1 MIFVT
6 LGTQDK
12 GFPRLLEAIDKQIE
26 KGNIKEKVIVQAGL
40 TEYESDN
47 MKIFD
52 LVPQSEFDNYID
64 EASLIIT
71 HGGAGS
77 ILTAVKKGKKVIAAA
92 RLAKYKE
99 HNNDHQLQIV
109 KEFSDKGYILEL
121 DDFDQLDKV
130 LKKAKTFKP
139 KKYISNTKHIEELVT
154 KYIEDYDNI
163 SWFNKYRLFIIPVCF
178 IILNILLFSILNI
191 KLDLLLSSFFAYI
204 ICTFFAFLCKDSS
217 YSEGLFKKIFGFF
230 KYFIYRIDYLFL
242 TMLLVLLF
250 NSNFNFSDFFINLS
264 VNIII
269 SIFAI
274 IFNIIY
280 RNIKV

>member
-12 GFPRLLEAIDKQIE
+12 GFPRLLEAIDKQIK

-40 TEYESDN
+40 TEYESEN
-47 MKIFD
+47 MEIFD
-52 LVPQSEFDNYID
+52 LVPQKEFDKYVA

-121 DDFDQLDKV
+121 SDFDKLDNV
-130 LKKAKTFKP
+130 LEKAKTFKP
-139 KKYISNTKHIEELVT
+139 KKYISNTKNIEDLVV
-154 KYIEDYDNI
+154 KYIEEYDNI
-163 SWFNKYRLFIIPVCF
+163 SWFNKYRIFIIPITF
-178 IILNILLFSILNI
+178 AIINIFLFALLNLKF
-191 KLDLLLSSFFAYI
+191 DLLLSDIIAYVL
-204 ICTFFAFLCKDSS
+204 CVFFAFFSRDSS
-217 YSEGLFKKIFGFF
+217 YKDGIIKKIFGFI
-230 KYFIYRIDYLFL
+230 KYFVYRLDYLLLDFL
-242 TMLLVLLF
+242 SLLIL
-250 NSNFNFSDFFINLS
+250 NNYAFSDIAIKAIQN
-264 VNIII
+264 VIII
-269 SIFAI
+269 TIAI

>member
-40 TEYESDN
+40 TEYESKN
-47 MKIFD
+47 MEIFD
-52 LVPQSEFDNYID
+52 LVPQKDFDKYVD

-92 RLAKYKE
+92 RLAKYRE

-109 KEFSDKGYILEL
+109 EEFSEKGYILEL
-121 DDFDQLDKV
+121 DNFDELDKV

-139 KKYISNTKHIEELVT
+139 KKYVSNTKNIENLVT
-154 KYIEDYDNI
+154 KYIEEYDNI
-163 SWFNKYRLFIIPVCF
+163 SWFNKYKMYIVIPIFLIVLI
-178 IILNILLFSILNI
+178 IILFTII
-191 KLDLLLSSFFAYI
+191 K
-204 ICTFFAFLCKDSS
+204 
-217 YSEGLFKKIFGFF
+217 
-230 KYFIYRIDYLFL
+230 
-242 TMLLVLLF
+242 M
-250 NSNFNFSDFFINLS
+250 
-264 VNIII
+264 
-269 SIFAI
+269 
-274 IFNIIY
+274 
-280 RNIKV
+280 

>member
-40 TEYESDN
+40 TEYESKN
-47 MKIFD
+47 MEIFD
-52 LVPQSEFDNYID
+52 LVPQKDFDKYVD

-109 KEFSDKGYILEL
+109 EEFSEKGYILEL
-121 DDFDQLDKV
+121 DNFDELDKV

-139 KKYISNTKHIEELVT
+139 KKYVSNTKNIEDLVI
-154 KYIEDYDNI
+154 KYIDDYDNT
-163 SWFNKYRLFIIPVCF
+163 SWFNKYKMYIVIP
-178 IILNILLFSILNI
+178 
-191 KLDLLLSSFFAYI
+191 
-204 ICTFFAFLCKDSS
+204 ICL
-217 YSEGLFKKIFGFF
+217 
-230 KYFIYRIDYLFL
+230 
-242 TMLLVLLF
+242 
-250 NSNFNFSDFFINLS
+250 
-264 VNIII
+264 III
-269 SIFAI
+269 IMLILFTV
-274 IFNIIY
+274 
-280 RNIKV
+280 IKM

>member
-40 TEYESDN
+40 TEYESKN
-47 MKIFD
+47 MEIFD
-52 LVPQSEFDNYID
+52 LVPQKDFDKYVD

-109 KEFSDKGYILEL
+109 EEFSEKGYILEL
-121 DDFDQLDKV
+121 DNFDELDKV
-130 LKKAKTFKP
+130 LEKAKTFKP
-139 KKYISNTKHIEELVT
+139 KKYVSNTKNIENLVT
-154 KYIEDYDNI
+154 KYIEEYDNI
-163 SWFNKYRLFIIPVCF
+163 SWFNKYKMYIVIPIFLIVLI
-178 IILNILLFSILNI
+178 IILFTII
-191 KLDLLLSSFFAYI
+191 K
-204 ICTFFAFLCKDSS
+204 
-217 YSEGLFKKIFGFF
+217 
-230 KYFIYRIDYLFL
+230 
-242 TMLLVLLF
+242 M
-250 NSNFNFSDFFINLS
+250 
-264 VNIII
+264 
-269 SIFAI
+269 
-274 IFNIIY
+274 
-280 RNIKV
+280 

>member
-40 TEYESDN
+40 TEYESKN
-47 MKIFD
+47 MEIFD
-52 LVPQSEFDNYID
+52 LVPQKDFDKYVD

-109 KEFSDKGYILEL
+109 EEFSEKGYILEL
-121 DDFDQLDKV
+121 DNFDELDKV

-139 KKYISNTKHIEELVT
+139 KKYVSNTKNIENLVT
-154 KYIEDYDNI
+154 KYIEEYDNI
-163 SWFNKYRLFIIPVCF
+163 SWFNKYKMYIVIPIF
-178 IILNILLFSILNI
+178 LIIL
-191 KLDLLLSSFFAYI
+191 
-204 ICTFFAFLCKDSS
+204 
-217 YSEGLFKKIFGFF
+217 
-230 KYFIYRIDYLFL
+230 
-242 TMLLVLLF
+242 
-250 NSNFNFSDFFINLS
+250 
-264 VNIII
+264 III
-269 SIFAI
+269 LFTI
-274 IFNIIY
+274 I
-280 RNIKV
+280 KM

>member
-47 MKIFD
+47 MEIFD
-52 LVPQSEFDNYID
+52 LVPQKDFDKYVD

-92 RLAKYKE
+92 RLSKFKE

-109 KEFSDKGYILEL
+109 KEFSKKGYILEL
-121 DDFDQLDKV
+121 DNFDELDKV
-130 LKKAKTFKP
+130 LKKAKEFKP
-139 KKYISNTKHIEELVT
+139 KKYVSNTKNIEKLVT
-154 KYIEDYDNI
+154 KYIEEYDNT
-163 SWFNKYRLFIIPVCF
+163 SWFNRLKMYFIIPICLLIL
-178 IILNILLFSILNI
+178 IILVIILIV
-191 KLDLLLSSFFAYI
+191 K
-204 ICTFFAFLCKDSS
+204 
-217 YSEGLFKKIFGFF
+217 
-230 KYFIYRIDYLFL
+230 
-242 TMLLVLLF
+242 
-250 NSNFNFSDFFINLS
+250 
-264 VNIII
+264 
-269 SIFAI
+269 
-274 IFNIIY
+274 
-280 RNIKV
+280 

>member
-40 TEYESDN
+40 TEYDSDN
-47 MKIFD
+47 MEIFD
-52 LVPQSEFDNYID
+52 LVPQKEFDKYVD

-77 ILTAVKKGKKVIAAA
+77 ILTAVKKDKKVIAAA

-109 KEFSDKGYILEL
+109 DEFSKCGYILKL
-121 DDFDQLDKV
+121 DNFDELDKV
-130 LKKAKTFKP
+130 IKKAKSFKP
-139 KKYISNTKHIEELVT
+139 KKYVSNTKNIENLVI

-163 SWFNKYRLFIIPVCF
+163 SWFNKFKMYIVIPICLLLVFLFI
-178 IILNILLFSILNI
+178 
-191 KLDLLLSSFFAYI
+191 
-204 ICTFFAFLCKDSS
+204 
-217 YSEGLFKKIFGFF
+217 
-230 KYFIYRIDYLFL
+230 LFL
-242 TMLLVLLF
+242 
-250 NSNFNFSDFFINLS
+250 
-264 VNIII
+264 II
-269 SIFAI
+269 
-274 IFNIIY
+274 
-280 RNIKV
+280 KM